1 MRAFVRVRLSGGDTR
16 DLGPGDIIG
25 RVWSAA
31 LPIPDPAISEAH
43 ALVSLR
49 GSALKLLA
57 LRGRFA
63 VAGVPQTEVE
73 LVPGLRVALTRDI
86 ELEVVDVALPDEVL
100 AIEGEGLARQVL
112 SGVSALRVR
121 PRPEL
126 VPGTLPDADL
136 VIWSD
141 GLDWLARDREGEV
154 HPIVAGDTRA
164 LHGAT
169 FRFVAVALGAAG
181 QAATLAGRVREIP
194 LELVVRFDTVHI
206 HRLEEASVAL
216 DGLSARILS
225 ELATIRVPVSWAA
238 IARELWPDDDD
249 EIALRRR
256 WDTAISRLRKK
267 LRDHHIRPDLVRAD
281 GTGNF
286 EIFLQRG
293 DRVLDQT

>member
-1 MRAFVRVRLSGGDTR
+1 MRAFVRLRSSGGEIR
-16 DLGPGDIIG
+16 ELGPGDVIG

-31 LPIPDPAISEAH
+31 LTIADPAISEAH

-63 VAGVPQTEVE
+63 VDGVPLTEVE
-73 LVPGLRVALTRDI
+73 LVPGLRVSLARDVA
-86 ELEVVDVALPDEVL
+86 LEVIDVALPDEVL
-100 AIEGEGLARQVL
+100 ALEGDGLARQIL
-112 SGVSALRVR
+112 SGVSSLRVR

-126 VPGTLPDADL
+126 IPGVVADADL
-136 VIWSD
+136 TIWSD
-141 GLDWLARDREGEV
+141 GLDWLARDHAGEV
-154 HPIVAGDTRA
+154 RPIVAGDRLSVHGSA
-164 LHGAT
+164 L
-169 FRFVAVALGAAG
+169 RFVGVPLGAAG
-181 QAATLAGRVREIP
+181 QPATLAGHAGEAP

-206 HRLEEASVAL
+206 HRPDEPSVAL

-225 ELATIRVPVSWAA
+225 ELATIRLPVSWSA

-249 EIALRRR
+249 EVALRRR
-256 WDTAISRLRKK
+256 WDTAISRLRRK

-281 GTGNF
+281 RTGNF

-293 DRVLDQT
+293 DRIEDQT